1 MKKYLLALVAVMGI
15 TTLMAQ
21 EATKTLYI
29 VDGVVV
35 AKDIFDS
42 LNPDQIQNVD
52 IFKQIEGAVV
62 VTTKADP
69 KALNGLHGRLHVVSL
84 DKKTGDPKEMNNLR
98 VVSLDKKTGDQTEK
112 KTTTVHFKKHEGTA
126 SVEENEEKILV
137 IGGESSVVTTTKSK
151 TTEVANPLILQKKKD
166 GEIEVLPPDAIKKID
181 PNTIQAIS
189 VLKDD
194 EATEAYAK
202 YGDVKDGVIVI
213 ELK

>member
-15 TTLMAQ
+15 TTLIAQ

-35 AKDIFDS
+35 SKDIFDS

-62 VTTKADP
+62 VTTKAD
-69 KALNGLHGRLHVVSL
+69 LNDLSGLHGRLHVVSF
-84 DKKTGDPKEMNNLR
+84 
-98 VVSLDKKTGDQTEK
+98 DKKTGDQKES
-112 KTTTVHFKKHEGTA
+112 KTTTVHFKKQGEAATI
-126 SVEENEEKILV
+126 EENEEKVLV
-137 IGGESSVVTTTKSK
+137 IGGQASVVTTTKSK

-166 GEIEVLPPDAIKKID
+166 GAIEVLPPDAIKKMD

-194 EATEAYAK
+194 EATGAFAK
-202 YGDVKDGVIVI
+202 YGDVKGGVIVI

>member
-35 AKDIFDS
+35 AKEIFDS

-69 KALNGLHGRLHVVSL
+69 KELNGLHGRLHVISL
-84 DKKTGDPKEMNNLR
+84 DKNGRSDRKENNDR
-98 VVSLDKKTGDQTEK
+98 TFQKQ
-112 KTTTVHFKKHEGTA
+112 EGTA

-151 TTEVANPLILQKKKD
+151 TTEVANP
-166 GEIEVLPPDAIKKID
+166 
-181 PNTIQAIS
+181 
-189 VLKDD
+189 
-194 EATEAYAK
+194 
-202 YGDVKDGVIVI
+202 
-213 ELK
+213 

>member
-29 VDGVVV
+29 VDGKAVS
-35 AKDIFDS
+35 KEDFDA

-62 VTTKADP
+62 VSTKENES
-69 KALNGLHGRLHVVSL
+69 ALKGQVVRVVSV
-84 DKKTGDPKEMNNLR
+84 DKKTGDAKN
-98 VVSLDKKTGDQTEK
+98 S
-112 KTTTVHFKKHEGTA
+112 KTTTVHFKKQGDTA
-126 SVEENEEKILV
+126 TIEENDEQVLV
-137 IGGESSVVTTTKSK
+137 IGGQASVVTTTKTK
-151 TTEVANPLILQKKKD
+151 TTEVANPLILLKKKS
-166 GEIEVLPPDAIKKID
+166 GEIEVLPPDAMKSMD
-181 PNTIQAIS
+181 PHLIQAIS

-194 EATEAYAK
+194 EATASYAT
-202 YGDVKDGVIVI
+202 YGDVANGVIVI

>member
-35 AKDIFDS
+35 SKEIFDS

-62 VTTKADP
+62 VTTKAD
-69 KALNGLHGRLHVVSL
+69 LNDLSGLHGRMHVVSF
-84 DKKTGDPKEMNNLR
+84 
-98 VVSLDKKTGDQTEK
+98 DKKTGDQKES
-112 KTTTVHFKKHEGTA
+112 KTTTVHFKKQGEAATI
-126 SVEENEEKILV
+126 EENEEKVLV
-137 IGGESSVVTTTKSK
+137 IGGQASVVTTTKSK

-166 GEIEVLPPDAIKKID
+166 GAIEVLPPDAIKTMD

-189 VLKDD
+189 VLKDKT
-194 EATEAYAK
+194 AEAYAT
-202 YGDVKDGVIVI
+202 YGEVKNGVIVI
-213 ELK
+213 ELKELPELNIKVKKR

>member
-15 TTLMAQ
+15 TTLIAQ

-35 AKDIFDS
+35 SKDIFDS

-62 VTTKADP
+62 VTTKAD
-69 KALNGLHGRLHVVSL
+69 LNDLSGLHGRLHVVSF
-84 DKKTGDPKEMNNLR
+84 
-98 VVSLDKKTGDQTEK
+98 DKKTGDQKES
-112 KTTTVHFKKHEGTA
+112 KTTTVHFKKQGEAATI
-126 SVEENEEKILV
+126 EENDEQVLV
-137 IGGESSVVTTTKSK
+137 IGGQASVVTTTKSK

-166 GEIEVLPPDAIKKID
+166 GAIEVLPPDAIKTMD

-189 VLKDD
+189 VLKDKT
-194 EATEAYAK
+194 AEAYAT
-202 YGDVKDGVIVI
+202 YGEVKDGVIVI
-213 ELK
+213 ELKELPELNIKVKKR

>member
-1 MKKYLLALVAVMGI
+1 MKKYLLALVAEMGI

-35 AKDIFDS
+35 SKDIFDS

-62 VTTKADP
+62 VTTKAD
-69 KALNGLHGRLHVVSL
+69 LNDLSGLHGRLHVVSF
-84 DKKTGDPKEMNNLR
+84 DKTTRDQKE
-98 VVSLDKKTGDQTEK
+98 S
-112 KTTTVHFKKHEGTA
+112 KTTTVHFKKQGEAATI
-126 SVEENEEKILV
+126 EENEEKVLV
-137 IGGESSVVTTTKSK
+137 IGGQASVVTTTKSK

-166 GEIEVLPPDAIKKID
+166 GEIEVLPSDAIKTMD

-189 VLKDD
+189 VLKDKT
-194 EATEAYAK
+194 AEAYAT
-202 YGDVKDGVIVI
+202 YGEVKNGVIVI
-213 ELK
+213 ELKELPELNIKVKKR

>member
-15 TTLMAQ
+15 ATLSAQ

-29 VDGVVV
+29 VDGKVVS
-35 AKDIFDS
+35 KEIFDS

-69 KALNGLHGRLHVVSL
+69 NELNGLHGRLHVVSL
-84 DKKTGDPKEMNNLR
+84 DKKTGDKKE
-98 VVSLDKKTGDQTEK
+98 S

-166 GEIEVLPPDAIKKID
+166 GEIEVLPPDAIKKMD

-194 EATEAYAK
+194 EATEAYVK
-202 YGDVKDGVIVI
+202 YGDVTNGVIVI

>member
-35 AKDIFDS
+35 SKEVFDS

-62 VTTKADP
+62 VTTKAD
-69 KALNGLHGRLHVVSL
+69 LNDLSGLHGRMHVVSF
-84 DKKTGDPKEMNNLR
+84 
-98 VVSLDKKTGDQTEK
+98 DKKTGDQKES
-112 KTTTVHFKKHEGTA
+112 KTTTVHFKKQGEAATI
-126 SVEENEEKILV
+126 EENEEKVLV
-137 IGGESSVVTTTKSK
+137 IGGQASVVTTTKSK

-166 GEIEVLPPDAIKKID
+166 GAIEVLPPDAIKTMD

-189 VLKDD
+189 VVKDKT
-194 EATEAYAK
+194 AEAYAT
-202 YGDVKDGVIVI
+202 YGEVKNGVIVI
-213 ELK
+213 ELKELPELNIKVKKR

>member
-35 AKDIFDS
+35 AKEIFDS

-69 KALNGLHGRLHVVSL
+69 KEMYNLRVVSL

-112 KTTTVHFKKHEGTA
+112 KTTTVHFKKQEGTA

-202 YGDVKDGVIVI
+202 YGDVTNGVIVI

>member
-35 AKDIFDS
+35 SKEIFDS

-62 VTTKADP
+62 VTTKADLND
-69 KALNGLHGRLHVVSL
+69 LNGLHGRLHVVSF
-84 DKKTGDPKEMNNLR
+84 
-98 VVSLDKKTGDQTEK
+98 DKKTGDQKES
-112 KTTTVHFKKHEGTA
+112 KTTTVHFKKQGEAATID
-126 SVEENEEKILV
+126 ENEEKVLV
-137 IGGESSVVTTTKSK
+137 IGGQASVVTTTKSK

-166 GEIEVLPPDAIKKID
+166 GAIEVLPPDAIKTMD

-189 VLKDD
+189 VLKDKT
-194 EATEAYAK
+194 AEAYAT
-202 YGDVKDGVIVI
+202 YGEVKNGVIVI

>member
-35 AKDIFDS
+35 SKEIFDS

-62 VTTKADP
+62 VTTKADL
-69 KALNGLHGRLHVVSL
+69 KELNGLRGRLHVVSL
-84 DKKTGDPKEMNNLR
+84 DKKA
-98 VVSLDKKTGDQTEK
+98 GDQKES
-112 KTTTVHFKKHEGTA
+112 KTTTVHFKKQGEAATI
-126 SVEENEEKILV
+126 EENEEKVLV
-137 IGGESSVVTTTKSK
+137 IGGQASVVTTTKSK

-166 GEIEVLPPDAIKKID
+166 GAIEVLPPDAIKTMD

-189 VLKDD
+189 VLKDKT
-194 EATEAYAK
+194 AEAYAT
-202 YGDVKDGVIVI
+202 YGEVKNGVIVI
-213 ELK
+213 ELKEPSELKIKVEKR

>member
-15 TTLMAQ
+15 TTLIAQ

-35 AKDIFDS
+35 SKDIFDS

-62 VTTKADP
+62 VTTKAD
-69 KALNGLHGRLHVVSL
+69 LNDLSGLHGRLHVVSF
-84 DKKTGDPKEMNNLR
+84 
-98 VVSLDKKTGDQTEK
+98 DKKTGDQKES
-112 KTTTVHFKKHEGTA
+112 KTTTVHFKKQGEAATI
-126 SVEENEEKILV
+126 EENEEKVLV
-137 IGGESSVVTTTKSK
+137 IGGQASVVTTTKSK

-166 GEIEVLPPDAIKKID
+166 GAIEVLPPDAIKTMD

-189 VLKDD
+189 VLKGAD
-194 EATEAYAK
+194 ANRAYAK
-202 YGDVKDGVIVI
+202 YGDVKDGVSVI

>member
-15 TTLMAQ
+15 TTLIAQ

-35 AKDIFDS
+35 SKDIFDS

-62 VTTKADP
+62 VTTKAD
-69 KALNGLHGRLHVVSL
+69 LNDLSGLHGRLHVVSF
-84 DKKTGDPKEMNNLR
+84 
-98 VVSLDKKTGDQTEK
+98 DKKTGDQKES
-112 KTTTVHFKKHEGTA
+112 KTTTVHFKKQGEAATI
-126 SVEENEEKILV
+126 EENEEKVLV
-137 IGGESSVVTTTKSK
+137 IGGQASVVTTTKSK

-166 GEIEVLPPDAIKKID
+166 GEIEVLPSDAIKTMD

-189 VLKDD
+189 VLKDKT
-194 EATEAYAK
+194 AEAYAT
-202 YGDVKDGVIVI
+202 YGEVKNGVIVI

>member
-15 TTLMAQ
+15 TTLIAQ

-35 AKDIFDS
+35 SKEIFDS

-62 VTTKADP
+62 VTTKAD
-69 KALNGLHGRLHVVSL
+69 LNDLSGLHGRLHVVSF
-84 DKKTGDPKEMNNLR
+84 DKT
-98 VVSLDKKTGDQTEK
+98 TGDQKES
-112 KTTTVHFKKHEGTA
+112 KTTTVHFKKQGEAATI
-126 SVEENEEKILV
+126 EENEEKVLV
-137 IGGESSVVTTTKSK
+137 IGGQASVVTTTKSK

-166 GEIEVLPPDAIKKID
+166 GEIEVLPSDAIKTMD

-189 VLKDD
+189 VLKDKT
-194 EATEAYAK
+194 AEAYAT
-202 YGDVKDGVIVI
+202 YGEVKNGVIVI
-213 ELK
+213 ELKELPELNIKVKKR

>member
-35 AKDIFDS
+35 SKEIFDS

-62 VTTKADP
+62 VTTKAD
-69 KALNGLHGRLHVVSL
+69 LNDLSGLHGRMHVVSF
-84 DKKTGDPKEMNNLR
+84 
-98 VVSLDKKTGDQTEK
+98 DKKTGDQKES
-112 KTTTVHFKKHEGTA
+112 KTTTVHFKKQGEAATI
-126 SVEENEEKILV
+126 EENEEKVLV
-137 IGGESSVVTTTKSK
+137 IGGQASVVTTTKSK

-166 GEIEVLPPDAIKKID
+166 GAIEVLPPDAIKTMD

-189 VLKDD
+189 VVKDKT
-194 EATEAYAK
+194 AEAYAT
-202 YGDVKDGVIVI
+202 YGEVKNGVIVI
-213 ELK
+213 ELKELPELNIKVKKR

>member
-35 AKDIFDS
+35 AKDVFDS

-62 VTTKADP
+62 VTTKEDG
-69 KALNGLHGRLHVVSL
+69 KALNGLHGRLHVISL
-84 DKKTGDPKEMNNLR
+84 DKKTGDKKE
-98 VVSLDKKTGDQTEK
+98 S
-112 KTTTVHFKKHEGTA
+112 KTTTVHFKKQEGTA
-126 SVEENEEKILV
+126 SVEENEEKVLV
-137 IGGESSVVTTTKSK
+137 IGGKSSVVTTTTSK

-166 GEIEVLPPDAIKKID
+166 GAIEVLSPDAMKTMD
-181 PNTIQAIS
+181 PNTIQSIS
-189 VLKDD
+189 VLKDG
-194 EATEAYAK
+194 EANAPYKK
-202 YGDVKDGVIVI
+202 YGDVANGVIVI
-213 ELK
+213 ELKERPE

>member
-29 VDGVVV
+29 VDGMVV
-35 AKDIFDS
+35 AKEVFDS

-69 KALNGLHGRLHVVSL
+69 NELNGLHGRLHVI
-84 DKKTGDPKEMNNLR
+84 
-98 VVSLDKKTGDQTEK
+98 SLDKKTGDQTEK
-112 KTTTVHFKKHEGTA
+112 KTTTVHFKKQEGTA

-166 GEIEVLPPDAIKKID
+166 GEIEVLPPDAIKKMD

-189 VLKDD
+189 VLKGAD
-194 EATEAYAK
+194 ANRAYAK

>member
-35 AKDIFDS
+35 SKEIFDS

-62 VTTKADP
+62 VTTKADL
-69 KALNGLHGRLHVVSL
+69 KELNGLRGRLHVVSL
-84 DKKTGDPKEMNNLR
+84 DKKA
-98 VVSLDKKTGDQTEK
+98 GDQKES
-112 KTTTVHFKKHEGTA
+112 KTTTVHFKKQGEAATID
-126 SVEENEEKILV
+126 ENEEKVLV
-137 IGGESSVVTTTKSK
+137 IGGQASVVTTTKSK

-166 GEIEVLPPDAIKKID
+166 GAIEVLPPDAIKTMD

-189 VLKDD
+189 VLKDKT
-194 EATEAYAK
+194 AEAYAT
-202 YGDVKDGVIVI
+202 YGEVKNGVIVI
-213 ELK
+213 ELKELPELNIKVKKR